1 MLEAL
6 NDFLSGKVL
15 IVLIVGLGSYF
26 TLRSRFV
33 QFRHFGHMFGV
44 FKESIRGQAGQ
55 LSSFQALMLSL
66 AGRVG
71 AGNIAGV
78 GIAVTLG
85 GPGAVFWMWVTAL
98 VGMSSSFFECTLA
111 QVYKRA
117 DGDGLYRG
125 GPAYY
130 IQHGLK
136 LKGMAVVF
144 SVLLLVTYGFAFNG
158 LQSYTVTHSLQNAF
172 GFAPQH
178 TGIALAVLLAIVF
191 IGGIKRIAA
200 VSDLLVPVKT
210 LAYIGVTLYV
220 IGTQIEH
227 VPAMLETIFK
237 SAFGLDPA
245 FGGLLGSA
253 IVMGVKRGV
262 FANEAG
268 LGSAPNVAAVAA
280 VKHPGAQGV
289 VQAFSVFLDTFVI
302 CTCTALLILLSGFY
316 TPGFEGDGIVL
327 TQNSLAAVVG
337 DWGRLFVSIALSLF
351 VFTCILYSYY
361 LGENSLQFL
370 SRNRVVLMIFRGLV
384 LALVVWGS
392 MQDLSTVF
400 AFADITMTCLAFVNL
415 NDPHI
420 ARMGGRLQRKV
431 TYGRSA
437 KADIIGKA
445 TGLDAMGAPSLEL
458 ADGRKGEPRPR
469 TIRLHTPGIHTAQNA
484 LAAAA
489 VALAMRVPMGGVAKA
504 LEGFR
509 PMIYKSGYARLAAMA
524 APGGATVLNDTY
536 NSNPDSTLAALATLT
551 AMKPGRGGRRIAVLA
566 DMKEL
571 GSSSAAE
578 HERIGREI
586 GGMKKVDLALF
597 HGQEMRLA
605 HEAAA
610 AARGNASLFFA
621 RKEDLA
627 DALRSMMTPAD
638 IVLVKG
644 SRGMNMEVVVQ
655 KLLTNDSD
663 TSER

>member
-1 MLEAL
+1 MLEVI
-6 NDFLSGKVL
+6 NDFLSGKLL

-26 TLRSRFV
+26 TIRSRFV
-33 QFRHFGHMFGV
+33 QFRHFRHMFTV
-44 FKESIRGQAGQ
+44 FKESLRGQAGQ

-144 SVLLLVTYGFAFNG
+144 SILLLVTYGFAFNG

-172 GFAPQH
+172 GFSPNH

-191 IGGIKRIAA
+191 VGGIKRIAS

-220 IGTQIEH
+220 IFSQIEH

-337 DWGRLFVSIALSLF
+337 DWGRLFVSVALSLF
-351 VFTCILYSYY
+351 VFTCILYNYY
-361 LGENSLQFL
+361 LGETSLQFL
-370 SRNRVVLMIFRGLV
+370 TRNRIVLMVYRALV
-384 LALVVWGS
+384 LALIVWGS
-392 MQDLSTVF
+392 VQNLSTVF

-415 NDPHI
+415 I
-420 ARMGGRLQRKV
+420 
-431 TYGRSA
+431 
-437 KADIIGKA
+437 
-445 TGLDAMGAPSLEL
+445 
-458 ADGRKGEPRPR
+458 
-469 TIRLHTPGIHTAQNA
+469 
-484 LAAAA
+484 
-489 VALAMRVPMGGVAKA
+489 ALAMLFKIGLRVMRDYDDQRRAGVGQPVFDSSKFADLDLDLNA
-504 LEGFR
+504 WPTPSE
-509 PMIYKSGYARLAAMA
+509 A
-524 APGGATVLNDTY
+524 APREQDAVEGVPATQ
-536 NSNPDSTLAALATLT
+536 
-551 AMKPGRGGRRIAVLA
+551 R
-566 DMKEL
+566 
-571 GSSSAAE
+571 
-578 HERIGREI
+578 
-586 GGMKKVDLALF
+586 
-597 HGQEMRLA
+597 
-605 HEAAA
+605 
-610 AARGNASLFFA
+610 
-621 RKEDLA
+621 
-627 DALRSMMTPAD
+627 
-638 IVLVKG
+638 
-644 SRGMNMEVVVQ
+644 
-655 KLLTNDSD
+655 
-663 TSER
+663 

>member
-1 MLEAL
+1 MLEVL
-6 NDFLSGKVL
+6 NDFLSGKLL

-26 TLRSRFV
+26 TIRSRFV
-33 QFRHFGHMFGV
+33 QFRHFGHMFAV
-44 FKESIRGQAGQ
+44 FKESLRGQAGQ

-130 IQHGLK
+130 IQHGLNR
-136 LKGMAVVF
+136 KGMAIVF
-144 SVLLLVTYGFAFNG
+144 SILLLVTYGFA
-158 LQSYTVTHSLQNAF
+158 
-172 GFAPQH
+172 
-178 TGIALAVLLAIVF
+178 F

-200 VSDLLVPVKT
+200 VSDLLVPIKT

-245 FGGLLGSA
+245 FAGLLGSA

-289 VQAFSVFLDTFVI
+289 VQAYSVFLDTFVI

-337 DWGRLFVSIALSLF
+337 DWGRLFVSVALSLF
-351 VFTCILYSYY
+351 VFTCILYNYY

-370 SRNRVVLMIFRGLV
+370 SRNRVVLLGFRGLV

-415 NDPHI
+415 I
-420 ARMGGRLQRKV
+420 ALALLFKIGLRVMRDYDAQRKAGIKQPV
-431 TYGRSA
+431 FDSS
-437 KADIIGKA
+437 KFPD
-445 TGLDAMGAPSLEL
+445 LDL
-458 ADGRKGEPRPR
+458 D
-469 TIRLHTPGIHTAQNA
+469 
-484 LAAAA
+484 LAAWPVPAQAETTADNA
-489 VALAMRVPMGGVAKA
+489 V
-504 LEGFR
+504 
-509 PMIYKSGYARLAAMA
+509 
-524 APGGATVLNDTY
+524 
-536 NSNPDSTLAALATLT
+536 
-551 AMKPGRGGRRIAVLA
+551 
-566 DMKEL
+566 
-571 GSSSAAE
+571 
-578 HERIGREI
+578 
-586 GGMKKVDLALF
+586 
-597 HGQEMRLA
+597 GQA
-605 HEAAA
+605 QTQH
-610 AARGNASLFFA
+610 
-621 RKEDLA
+621 
-627 DALRSMMTPAD
+627 
-638 IVLVKG
+638 
-644 SRGMNMEVVVQ
+644 
-655 KLLTNDSD
+655 
-663 TSER
+663 

>member
-6 NDFLSGKVL
+6 NDFLSGKLL

-33 QFRHFGHMFGV
+33 QFRHFGHMFSV
-44 FKESIRGQAGQ
+44 FKESLRGQAGQ

-111 QVYKRA
+111 QVYKRS

-136 LKGMAVVF
+136 LRWMAMVF
-144 SVLLLVTYGFAFNG
+144 AILLLVTYGFTFNG

-172 GFAPQH
+172 GFEPKY
-178 TGIALAVLLAIVF
+178 TGIALAVLLGLVF
-191 IGGIKRIAA
+191 LGGIKRIAS
-200 VSDLLVPVKT
+200 VSDLLVPIKT

-220 IGTQIEH
+220 IFTQIEH
-227 VPAMLETIFK
+227 VPAMLETIIK

-245 FGGLLGSA
+245 FAGLLGSA

-280 VKHPGAQGV
+280 VRHPAAQGV

-316 TPGFEGDGIVL
+316 TPGFEGDGIAL

-337 DWGRLFVSIALSLF
+337 DWGRIFVSVALSLF
-351 VFTCILYSYY
+351 VFTCILYNYY
-361 LGENSLQFL
+361 LGETSLQFFT
-370 SRNRVVLMIFRGLV
+370 RNRLVLLGYRGLV
-384 LALVVWGS
+384 LLLILWGS
-392 MQDLSTVF
+392 VQNLSTVF

-415 NDPHI
+415 
-420 ARMGGRLQRKV
+420 
-431 TYGRSA
+431 
-437 KADIIGKA
+437 
-445 TGLDAMGAPSLEL
+445 
-458 ADGRKGEPRPR
+458 
-469 TIRLHTPGIHTAQNA
+469 
-484 LAAAA
+484 
-489 VALAMRVPMGGVAKA
+489 VALALLFKVGLRVMRDYDEQRRAGIAQPVFDASKFSDLDLDPAAWPVNPQVQPQTEVNVA
-504 LEGFR
+504 
-509 PMIYKSGYARLAAMA
+509 
-524 APGGATVLNDTY
+524 
-536 NSNPDSTLAALATLT
+536 
-551 AMKPGRGGRRIAVLA
+551 
-566 DMKEL
+566 
-571 GSSSAAE
+571 SA
-578 HERIGREI
+578 
-586 GGMKKVDLALF
+586 
-597 HGQEMRLA
+597 QTQ
-605 HEAAA
+605 
-610 AARGNASLFFA
+610 N
-621 RKEDLA
+621 
-627 DALRSMMTPAD
+627 
-638 IVLVKG
+638 
-644 SRGMNMEVVVQ
+644 
-655 KLLTNDSD
+655 
-663 TSER
+663 

>member
-6 NDFLSGKVL
+6 NDFLSGKLL

-33 QFRHFGHMFGV
+33 QFRHFGHMFSV
-44 FKESIRGQAGQ
+44 FKESLRGQAGQ

-111 QVYKRA
+111 QVYKRS

-136 LKGMAVVF
+136 LRWMAMVF
-144 SVLLLVTYGFAFNG
+144 AILLLVTYGFTFNG

-172 GFAPQH
+172 GFEPKY
-178 TGIALAVLLAIVF
+178 TGIALAALLGLVF
-191 IGGIKRIAA
+191 IGGIKRIAS

-220 IGTQIEH
+220 IFTQIDH
-227 VPAMLETIFK
+227 VPAMLETIVK

-245 FGGLLGSA
+245 FAGLLGSA

-280 VKHPGAQGV
+280 VKHPAAQGV

-316 TPGFEGDGIVL
+316 TPGFEGDGIAL

-337 DWGRLFVSIALSLF
+337 DWGRIFVSVALSLF
-351 VFTCILYSYY
+351 VFTCILYNYY
-361 LGENSLQFL
+361 LGETSLQFFT
-370 SRNRVVLMIFRGLV
+370 RNRLVLLGYRGLV
-384 LALVVWGS
+384 LLLILWGS
-392 MQDLSTVF
+392 VQNLSTVF

-415 NDPHI
+415 
-420 ARMGGRLQRKV
+420 
-431 TYGRSA
+431 
-437 KADIIGKA
+437 
-445 TGLDAMGAPSLEL
+445 
-458 ADGRKGEPRPR
+458 
-469 TIRLHTPGIHTAQNA
+469 
-484 LAAAA
+484 
-489 VALAMRVPMGGVAKA
+489 VALALLFKVGLRVMRDYDEQRRAGIAQPVFDASKFSDLDLDPAAWPVNPQVETRTDVNVA
-504 LEGFR
+504 
-509 PMIYKSGYARLAAMA
+509 
-524 APGGATVLNDTY
+524 
-536 NSNPDSTLAALATLT
+536 
-551 AMKPGRGGRRIAVLA
+551 
-566 DMKEL
+566 
-571 GSSSAAE
+571 
-578 HERIGREI
+578 
-586 GGMKKVDLALF
+586 
-597 HGQEMRLA
+597 
-605 HEAAA
+605 
-610 AARGNASLFFA
+610 NAQTQS
-621 RKEDLA
+621 
-627 DALRSMMTPAD
+627 
-638 IVLVKG
+638 
-644 SRGMNMEVVVQ
+644 
-655 KLLTNDSD
+655 
-663 TSER
+663 

>member
-1 MLEAL
+1 MLEVI

-15 IVLIVGLGSYF
+15 IVLIVGLGTYF

-33 QFRHFGHMFGV
+33 QFRHFRHMFSV

-136 LKGMAVVF
+136 LRWMAMVF
-144 SVLLLVTYGFAFNG
+144 AVLLLVTYGFAFNG
-158 LQSYTVTHSLQNAF
+158 LQSFTVTHSLENAF
-172 GFAPQH
+172 GLPVQY
-178 TGIALAVLLAIVF
+178 TGIGLAVLLGLVF
-191 IGGIKRIAA
+191 IGGIKRIAS

-220 IGTQIEH
+220 IATQIEL
-227 VPAMLETIFK
+227 VPGMLVTIVK
-237 SAFGLDPA
+237 SAFGLEPA
-245 FGGLLGSA
+245 FAGLLGSA

-280 VKHPGAQGV
+280 VKHPASQGV

-337 DWGRLFVSIALSLF
+337 DWGRIFVSVALSLF
-351 VFTCILYSYY
+351 VFTCILYNYY
-361 LGENSLQFL
+361 LGENALQFL
-370 SRNRVVLMIFRGLV
+370 AGRSRVALLGYRGLV
-384 LALVVWGS
+384 LALICWGS
-392 MQDLSTVF
+392 MQNLGTVF

-415 NDPHI
+415 LALALLIKVGLRVMRDYDE
-420 ARMGGRLQRKV
+420 QRQAGIEQPV
-431 TYGRSA
+431 FDAA
-437 KADIIGKA
+437 KFADLDLDRAAWPTNPAPEAPASIHA
-445 TGLDAMGAPSLEL
+445 TGL
-458 ADGRKGEPRPR
+458 
-469 TIRLHTPGIHTAQNA
+469 AQSH
-484 LAAAA
+484 
-489 VALAMRVPMGGVAKA
+489 R
-504 LEGFR
+504 
-509 PMIYKSGYARLAAMA
+509 
-524 APGGATVLNDTY
+524 
-536 NSNPDSTLAALATLT
+536 
-551 AMKPGRGGRRIAVLA
+551 
-566 DMKEL
+566 
-571 GSSSAAE
+571 
-578 HERIGREI
+578 
-586 GGMKKVDLALF
+586 
-597 HGQEMRLA
+597 
-605 HEAAA
+605 
-610 AARGNASLFFA
+610 
-621 RKEDLA
+621 
-627 DALRSMMTPAD
+627 
-638 IVLVKG
+638 
-644 SRGMNMEVVVQ
+644 
-655 KLLTNDSD
+655 
-663 TSER
+663 